1 MSVGEILAAIP
12 TQSQDLRERG
22 YKFRQTKALNDA
34 WANSLDAV
42 GRPDEVKFMRA
53 AAMAGLGPDATQA
66 YWNQQTASF
75 KAGAEQAQ
83 AANIINSLG
92 GDFTKIK
99 GPMLTPTVTEQQTTA
114 STGLADFLRPGSS
127 QTPAAQ
133 SAGPMDLSGG
143 SDAAPAAGG
152 GAPASAAEGEVVI
165 QASAPEGTRAPQVGM
180 LPEIDLGRTYTP
192 PPEEGVATQFARSIN
207 PTMPSLMA
215 QAGQQQVQGTAT
227 EAPAA
232 SLSFETMN
240 PTERKYAERFL
251 ARSGIPGNPE
261 QQLRAFEETAMR
273 GVAAPVPFNPMRAM
287 VASPG
292 GAMIMDPSKMAEE
305 QNRAAQDMARY
316 QSERQKAVA
325 EARKAMFGAYEGIQA
340 PTIARAGAESSLLEK
355 SRPII
360 AANDAIAALN
370 QELGT
375 SFDPSKMGTPEVA
388 ANVLKRVRLQKNLAQ
403 RADSLEVVRGPDGT
417 IDGRATLSQIIPMLE
432 GMAKLEGLSGTEGTQ
447 KMMIGLLAPKLDVA
461 TMLAAGMID
470 PAGGLTGAGIQY
482 LAGRVND
489 IPIEQVRKLA
499 RHMVDASP
507 GMAGIYQTYQSKTP
521 RAMPVAG
528 LDSFSGYSA
537 APAKTDPL
545 AAFLRPS
552 GAKADQKTPRAPRE
566 AKGVTPAQFDRQWAA
581 ARPGDKVVGPDGK
594 TYTKGGR

>member
-1 MSVGEILAAIP
+1 MSIGEILAAIP

-22 YKFRQTKALNDA
+22 YKFSQTKALNDA
-34 WANSLDAV
+34 WSSSFVRSADGAI
-42 GRPDEVKFMRA
+42 RPDENRYMA
-53 AAMAGLGPDATQA
+53 AIAKAGLGPEAGMA
-66 YWNQQTASF
+66 YWQYQTGQF
-75 KAGAEQAQ
+75 ENAQ
-83 AANIINSLG
+83 RQSDAANAIAFNG
-92 GDFTKIK
+92 GNFRTIT
-99 GPMLTPTVTEQQTTA
+99 GPAPESTVTEAPSAGDFGAPAQP
-114 STGLADFLRPGSS
+114 SGLSEFLRPK
-127 QTPAAQ
+127 PK
-133 SAGPMDLSGG
+133 GPIDLSGG
-143 SDAAPAAGG
+143 SSVDAMTTGAAD
-152 GAPASAAEGEVVI
+152 GEVVVRG
-165 QASAPEGTRAPQVGM
+165 QVSDTRAPEVGT
-180 LPEIDLGRTYTP
+180 LPPLELDRTYAP
-192 PPEEGVATQFARSIN
+192 PASEGVATQFARSIN
-207 PTMPSLMA
+207 PTMPGMMEQGMYFGA
-215 QAGQQQVQGTAT
+215 EGAGLAST
-227 EAPAA
+227 APA
-232 SLSFETMN
+232 LSFETMN
-240 PTERKYAERFL
+240 PTERQYAERFL
-251 ARSGIPGNPE
+251 ARGGTPGTPDE
-261 QQLRAFEETAMR
+261 QLREFERRALA
-273 GVAAPVPFNPMRAM
+273 GVVKAVPYNPMRARVLGPNGRM
-287 VASPG
+287 
-292 GAMIMDPSKMAEE
+292 MLDPSKLAEE
-305 QNRAAQDMARY
+305 QNRAKADEAR
-316 QSERQKAVA
+316 EAADTAKAIT
-325 EARKAMFGAYEGIQA
+325 EARKALFGAYEGIQA

-355 SRPII
+355 SRPIV

-388 ANVLKRVRLQKNLAQ
+388 SEVLERVRLQKNLAQ

-447 KMMIGLLAPKLDVA
+447 KMMIGLLAPKLDAA

-528 LDSFSGYSA
+528 LDSFSGSSA

-552 GAKADQKTPRAPRE
+552 GAKADQKPPKSPRE